1 MEQSVGVQIPLPAP
15 ILKGD
20 NMIKCRTEM
29 IEQKIPES
37 ITCDV
42 CKKEYN
48 CKKGERGNDDIM
60 EVQEFN
66 HIRFQGGFNSIF
78 RDGVVMKI
86 DICQH
91 CLKKLLGEYMV
102 EESVEDN
109 DHI

>member
-1 MEQSVGVQIPLPAP
+1 
-15 ILKGD
+15 
-20 NMIKCRTEM
+20 MIKYRIEKV
-29 IEQKIPES
+29 EQKIPES

-66 HIRFQGGFNSIF
+66 HISFQGGFNSVF
-78 RDGVVMKI
+78 GDGVGMKI

-91 CLKKLLGEYMV
+91 CFKDLLGKYL
-102 EESVEDN
+102 VEDSTEDN
-109 DHI
+109 EEI